1 LGLTDELRD
10 FQQRQDEANSAT
22 RELIGIIRNS
32 QRSDRYRI
40 EALERSLRDGGDG
53 RQPILERVLVLEQK
67 IAVAEVS
74 VRDLLQKFSFYVS
87 DNKDIEKERIKGRT
101 ALLVAIITGV
111 VGIITTVL
119 AFLKLGAG
127 S

>member
-1 LGLTDELRD
+1 MGLTDELRD